1 LLRTFAKDDTQRQI
15 IDLLLAAQLWGR
27 PFTLP
32 PGVAADRVALMR
44 KAFDAM
50 SADEIFLKE
59 AVKLNLDI
67 DILPGLEMQAMLE
80 QLYALPP
87 DVVEL
92 ARRSITP

>member
-1 LLRTFAKDDTQRQI
+1 
-15 IDLLLAAQLWGR
+15 
-27 PFTLP
+27 
-32 PGVAADRVALMR
+32 MR

-50 SADEIFLKE
+50 SADEMFLRE

-87 DVVEL
+87 DVIEL
-92 ARRSITP
+92 ARKSITP